1 MLVTFPLS
9 WGLGVLL
16 SFVLSKTGFSRYK
29 FTWSNRR
36 NDNFIEKRLDRALT
50 NDDWLDLYPSFV
62 VKNIIWDSS
71 DHSLISCKEIIRDGS
86 EVPWDEKPFKFEA
99 KWLHVGDFKEVMVN
113 AWHEA

>member
-36 NDNFIEKRLDRALT
+36 GESFIEERLDITLP
-50 NDDWLDLYPSFV
+50 NDEWLDLFPSFSVHNV
-62 VKNIIWDSS
+62 V
-71 DHSLISCKEIIRDGS
+71 
-86 EVPWDEKPFKFEA
+86 
-99 KWLHVGDFKEVMVN
+99 
-113 AWHEA
+113 